1 MPMNP
6 LTFATHLAKGA
17 GDILQRLYRQQGAPA
32 HLKDDRTVVTE
43 ADFQSDQWIRKTIR
57 ETYPEDGILSEEEG
71 TRFPANQEFVWVI
84 DPLDG
89 TANFSLGLHHWGV
102 SIARLKNGFPHL
114 AAIYFP
120 LLDELFLASEGGGA
134 FLNHSP
140 LQVDPESPAKPATC
154 FCCCSRTHRRYHVNI
169 RYKTRIL
176 GSAAYGLCTV
186 ARGSATFAFEATPKV
201 WDFAASWLVTLEAGG
216 VIAPI
221 EGQSPFPLVPGQDYE
236 ALSFPL
242 LVAPTQE
249 LWLAGCQQIKKK

>member
-1 MPMNP
+1 MNP

-17 GDILQRLYRQQGAPA
+17 GDILRQHFRQHGALA
-32 HLKDDRTVVTE
+32 SLKADRTVVTE
-43 ADFQSDQWIRKTIR
+43 ADFQSDQWIRKAIR
-57 ETYPEDGILSEEEG
+57 ETFPQDGILSEEEE
-71 TRFPANQEFVWVI
+71 TRFPTEREFVWVI

-102 SIARLKNGFPHL
+102 SIARLKNGYPHL

-134 FLNHSP
+134 FLNGSP
-140 LQVDPESPAKPATC
+140 LQVDPNSPDNPVSC
-154 FCCCSRTHRRYHVNI
+154 FCCCSRTYRRYNISI

-186 ARGSATFAFEATPKV
+186 AHGSATFAFEATPKV
-201 WDFAASWLVTLEAGG
+201 WDFAGSWLVTQEASG

-221 EGQSPFPLVPGQDYE
+221 KGPPPFPLIPGQNYD
-236 ALSFPL
+236 AICFPL

-249 LWLAGCQQIKKK
+249 LWAKGCQQIKKK